1 MKTIDPE
8 RSKAAHDY
16 INNSDTYTF
25 ANVVEEFKLGE
36 DSMVRGADI
45 IIKCPFHKDES
56 PSCSLNDTIHGFN
69 CLSCGRH
76 GNYVKFM
83 NLFNDFRY
91 GTKTSYYDTLDGML
105 KSDPAFQ
112 AAMEFQTIYTTE
124 EIEVSLDDLKLK
136 KKYDIKKEWVPK
148 TYLELSSYMKRI
160 KASKSDI
167 QMFVLLMQKEMPV
180 EDIYYE
186 LYGEETHKSE
196 AQDVEYDMA
205 SLLS

>member
-16 INNSDTYTF
+16 INSSEAYSF
-25 ANVVEEFKLGE
+25 ANVITEFKLGE
-36 DSMVRGADI
+36 DAVTRGADI

-83 NLFNDFRY
+83 NMFNDFRY
-91 GTKTSYYDTLDGML
+91 GTTTSYYDTLDNML

-112 AAMEFQTIYTTE
+112 AAMGFQTIYTNE
-124 EIEVSLDDLKLK
+124 DDKIDLNDLKLK
-136 KKYDIKKEWVPK
+136 KKYSIKKEWVPK
-148 TYLELSSYMKRI
+148 TYLELSSYMKRN

-167 QMFVLLMQKEMPV
+167 QMFILLMQKEMPV
-180 EDIYYE
+180 DDIYYE
-186 LYGEETHKSE
+186 LYSGGA
-196 AQDVEYDMA
+196 AQPECPKAEYDMA
-205 SLLS
+205 SLLT